1 MASPSYTC
9 EQPDEPD
16 RNLSRVGAAPVPER
30 DARPPR
36 RNKRKAREPRKLTKR
51 PKESDSEEDAR
62 LQVAPVDNA
71 MLGGEHATAD
81 RTDQHFT
88 LVSRLE
94 GPTERFS
101 FSSADVYPPSPV
113 PWSVSTSPSSRQRGR
128 PYKTLT
134 RDKRIVANARERS
147 RVHTISAAFESL
159 RRAVPSY
166 SYNQKLSKLA
176 ILRVACSY
184 ITALAC
190 LNGQD
195 YSRHRASLEFAQ
207 CVDQCTRTLQMEGR
221 SRSRRK
227 NFLTFKH
234 YSKRE

>member
-9 EQPDEPD
+9 ELPAEPD
-16 RNLSRVGAAPVPER
+16 GNVSRVGEAPEPER
-30 DARPPR
+30 EARPPR

-62 LQVAPVDNA
+62 LQVAPVDSA
-71 MLGGEHATAD
+71 TLQGEHATAD
-81 RTDQHFT
+81 RTDQHFA

-101 FSSADVYPPSPV
+101 FSSADAYPPSPV
-113 PWSVSTSPSSRQRGR
+113 PWSMPTSPSSRQRGR

-227 NFLTFKH
+227 
-234 YSKRE
+234 E

>member
-1 MASPSYTC
+1 MASPSDTC
-9 EQPDEPD
+9 EQPAETI
-16 RNLSRVGAAPVPER
+16 RNVSRAGAAPEPER
-30 DARPPR
+30 EPRPPR

-51 PKESDSEEDAR
+51 PKESDSEDDVAR
-62 LQVAPVDNA
+62 LAVDA
-71 MLGGEHATAD
+71 ATLQGERATAD
-81 RTDQHFT
+81 RPDQHSFP

-101 FSSADVYPPSPV
+101 FSSADAYPPSPV
-113 PWSVSTSPSSRQRGR
+113 PWSVETSPSSRQRGR

-221 SRSRRK
+221 ARSRRK
-227 NFLTFKH
+227 PDH
-234 YSKRE
+234 